1 MQQLATPPY
10 GLESG
15 DFQRNSMPQMTS
27 SINGLMRRNLLIV
40 KVPDG
45 SYVVP
50 TTVLNLGAA

>member
-1 MQQLATPPY
+1 
-10 GLESG
+10 
-15 DFQRNSMPQMTS
+15 MPQMTS